1 MVRDARPQPRHR
13 RIHPR
18 CARSRAGALDR
29 RPRPVARARA
39 VVEVPVRRLAVRS
52 DRAVQPRRRRRDRRG
67 GVGGDGRRPE
77 RREGLVGATARAG
90 VARRDEPVVV
100 EPAAG
105 EVRECR
111 RDGDRAAARAGV
123 LHGRLRAV
131 ARARP
136 VLEVPRRRAAVRIDR
151 PVQRRRRR
159 RHARCGAGDHRRR
172 GQGREDPVRAAAGAG
187 TVRRNDAIVVGRS
200 GGEPGERPGD
210 GDVRRAGADARA
222 RRLRAVARARPV
234 LDVPGRR
241 LAAGLTVP
249 LTVADVGPTAPTGP
263 VIAVGAAATA
273 AAPATTQASAEAV
286 RRLAIPS
293 CLRIRPPFAVCLRKQ
308 IGSASRGCKE
318 SGRFLYG

>member
-1 MVRDARPQPRHR
+1 MT
-13 RIHPR
+13 
-18 CARSRAGALDR
+18 AGAPNVVKVWSA
-29 RPRPVARARA
+29 PRL
-39 VVEVPVRRLAVRS
+39 VP
-52 DRAVQPRRRRRDRRG
+52 
-67 GVGGDGRRPE
+67 
-77 RREGLVGATARAG
+77 G

-210 GDVRRAGADARA
+210 GDVGRAGADARA

-241 LAAGLTVP
+241 LAAGVDGAAHRRRGR
-249 LTVADVGPTAPTGP
+249 ADRADRAGDRGRRRRDRSCAGDDPGERRGCEKTCDPELPAHAPTLRCLP
-263 VIAVGAAATA
+263 
-273 AAPATTQASAEAV
+273 AEANRV
-286 RRLAIPS
+286 GVKR
-293 CLRIRPPFAVCLRKQ
+293 V
-308 IGSASRGCKE
+308 
-318 SGRFLYG
+318 